1 MMAGAGGGAVAVLS
15 LILLTCRLRWRK
27 RGKLRWRKARQMPA
41 LTVQSSNVVD
51 SSTLPAAQ
59 KSSGADPS
67 KIEIHLDLKKDE
79 LEPAVSRGPVS
90 EEL

>member
-15 LILLTCRLRWRK
+15 LILLTCWKRWGK
-27 RGKLRWRKARQMPA
+27 RGKLRMRKARRMPT
-41 LTVQSSNVVD
+41 LTGQSSNVVD

-67 KIEIHLDLKKDE
+67 KIEIHLTRTDHI
-79 LEPAVSRGPVS
+79 
-90 EEL
+90 